1 MKWFL
6 MLLIFIAGIYYLV
19 NQKKEAARQQA
30 LVEEAKKGQEA
41 VMLKDPDLPVKPEK
55 TYLIKFSMATL
66 KTLRTLTQDANAK
79 VRFAS
84 AELLWQL
91 QDENAPAV
99 IKDMLENETEPS
111 VKNQLIDMLAK
122 DKSKLSLAL
131 LTESLKDYDRDIRLH
146 AVKAIGTFSNKE
158 AIPALDRALQDYDE
172 EVRLTAIQSVNA
184 IRKDIEA
191 HKEQQLREME
201 AKKPLFRI
209 E

>member
-6 MLLIFIAGIYYLV
+6 MLLIFIAGVYYLV
-19 NQKKEAARQQA
+19 NQNKEEARKKEMVQ
-30 LVEEAKKGQEA
+30 LAKKDQITALPEPA
-41 VMLKDPDLPVKPEK
+41 LPVKPEK
-55 TYLIKFSMATL
+55 TYVIKFSMATL
-66 KTLRTLTQDANAK
+66 KTLRSLTEDSNEK

-91 QDENAPAV
+91 QDESAPGV
-99 IKDMLENETEPS
+99 IKNMIENETESS
-111 VKNQLIDMLAK
+111 VKQQLIDMLAK

-131 LTESLKDYDRDIRLH
+131 LTEALKDYDRETRLH

-158 AIPALDRALQDYDE
+158 AIPALNRALEDYDE
-172 EVRLTAIQSVNA
+172 EVRLKALEAVNS

-191 HKEQQLREME
+191 HKEQQLRELE
-201 AKKPLFRI
+201 TKPLFRI

>member
-6 MLLIFIAGIYYLV
+6 MLLIFIAGVYYLV
-19 NQKKEAARQQA
+19 NQRKEDARKQEMVQ
-30 LVEEAKKGQEA
+30 LAKKDQAA
-41 VMLKDPDLPVKPEK
+41 VLQDPALPVKPEK
-55 TYLIKFSMATL
+55 TYIIKFSMATL
-66 KTLRTLTQDANAK
+66 RTLRSLTQDANDK

-91 QDENAPAV
+91 QDESAPAV
-99 IKDMLENETEPS
+99 IKNMLENETESS
-111 VKNQLIDMLAK
+111 VKTQIIDMLAK

-131 LTESLKDYDRDIRLH
+131 LTEALKDYDKDTRLH
-146 AVKAIGTFSNKE
+146 AVRAIGTFSNKE
-158 AIPALDRALQDYDE
+158 AIPALNRALGDYDE
-172 EVRLTAIQSVNA
+172 EVRLRALESVNN

-191 HKEQQLREME
+191 HKEQQLRELE

>member
-19 NQKKEAARQQA
+19 NQHKAEVRQKEMAQ
-30 LVEEAKKGQEA
+30 LAKKDQI
-41 VMLKDPDLPVKPEK
+41 VSLPDPALPVKPEK
-55 TYLIKFSMATL
+55 TYVIKFSMATL
-66 KTLRTLTQDANAK
+66 KTLRSLTQDSNEK

-91 QDENAPAV
+91 QDESAPGV
-99 IKDMLENETEPS
+99 IKNLFENETEAT
-111 VKNQLIDMLAK
+111 VKKQLIEMLAK

-131 LTESLKDYDRDIRLH
+131 LSEALKDYDQETRLK
-146 AVKAIGTFSNKE
+146 AVAAIGTFSNKE
-158 AIPALDRALQDYDE
+158 AIPALQRAMEDYDE
-172 EVRLTAIQSVNA
+172 EVRLKALEAVNR
-184 IRKDIEA
+184 IRQDIEA

-201 AKKPLFRI
+201 NKPLFRI